1 MGVYYDLQVVKNC
14 LADIKS
20 EREVVSADQVPEP
33 SPTNPVQW
41 KSVPKLS
48 YGPNKK
54 YPHLS
59 KAVEVKMCP
68 KEGRYMVAKQK
79 IVPGDVL
86 MVDTAYATSLFE
98 DYYKSHCNHC
108 FIRIKNEPVRCPT
121 CDMHPMHGNKLP
133 EGAPL
138 GVPGPGV
145 CGQHRYWQDGHL
157 GLQDSGS
164 NRLFLPQQP
173 SRTI

>member
-1 MGVYYDLQVVKNC
+1 MGYYDLQVRKGW
-14 LADIKS
+14 KK
-20 EREVVSADQVPEP
+20 
-33 SPTNPVQW
+33 QW

-108 FIRIKNEPVRCPT
+108 FIRIKDEPVRCPT
-121 CDMHPMHGNKLP
+121 CDMVKFCSTPCMATN
-133 EGAPL
+133 
-138 GVPGPGV
+138 
-145 CGQHRYWQDGHL
+145 
-157 GLQDSGS
+157 
-164 NRLFLPQQP
+164 
-173 SRTI
+173 